1 MTATTRR
8 IDQRIFISLALAAT
22 LLLSL
27 AGSPQAAQE
36 LSRRVSVIVQGW
48 TTSDARD
55 AVRSVGGRE
64 TQDLSIIDG
73 VLANVPA
80 DRLDEL
86 SSQAGV
92 RSITRDGRVDFNATG
107 DDYSLSSQRIGN
119 LTNSKS
125 LWDEGVT
132 GAGVGVAVLDTGVY
146 AAHPDLAGRVT
157 HCEDFSQER
166 GTAAEC
172 ADTFGHGTFMA
183 GLIAGDGTSSG
194 GAHTGAAPDANII
207 AVKLAGFDGAADVS
221 NVLAGIQWVVANRG
235 AYNIRVLNMSL
246 GTDSSQS
253 YLLSPLNYAV
263 QKAWK
268 SGIVVVV
275 SAGNSG
281 PDSRTVLKP
290 ADDPY
295 VITVGASDDEGTLN
309 VSDDTVPVFSSRGPT
324 RSNGLAKP
332 DVVAP
337 GVHTVSLRSPGSAID
352 QAFGA
357 TAMVGDSYFRGT
369 GTSMSAAVVSGVV
382 AQMLQ
387 AKPTLVPDQVK
398 YRLMNTTRRITT
410 TDPNAAGKGLI
421 DAYAAA
427 RSTSTAKANQGLL
440 LGLGT
445 GLGSIQADRGGLQ
458 IDVLTPT
465 GMLGLTGEKKAQ
477 YNGGLISLS
486 NPLGLLPWVGLTY
499 TAAGWDPL
507 SYALTSWVND
517 PWAATKWR
525 ATKWRETGWDATKWR
540 GSEWYN
546 ADWDATKWRGTDW
559 SATKWRATSFQSAW
573 YAAGWE

>member
-1 MTATTRR
+1 MDLRVLLTM
-8 IDQRIFISLALAAT
+8 ALAAALVSS
-22 LLLSL
+22 LL
-27 AGSPQAAQE
+27 GSPQAAQE

-48 TTSDARD
+48 TTPDARS
-55 AVRSVGGRE
+55 AVTAVDGRTTE
-64 TQDLSIIDG
+64 DLSIVDG
-73 VLANVPA
+73 VLARVPENRIA
-80 DRLDEL
+80 EL
-86 SSQAGV
+86 EGMSGV
-92 RSITRDGRVDFNATG
+92 RSVTRDGRVDFNATG
-107 DDYSLSSQRIGN
+107 DDFTTSAQRIGKI
-119 LTNSKS
+119 TNSS
-125 LWDEGVT
+125 QLWDEGVT

-146 AAHPDLAGRVT
+146 AGHPDLAGRVT
-157 HCEDFSQER
+157 HCEDFSAEK
-166 GTAAEC
+166 GTEAEC

-194 GAHTGAAPDANII
+194 GAHTGTAPDANII

-221 NVLAGIQWVVANRG
+221 NVLAGIQWVVAHRND
-235 AYNIRVLNMSL
+235 YNIRVLNMSL

-281 PDSRTVLKP
+281 PDTRTVLKP

-295 VITVGASDDEGTLN
+295 VITVGASDDEGTLA

-352 QAFGA
+352 QAYGTQA
-357 TAMVGDSYFRGT
+357 TVADSYFRGT

-387 AKPTLVPDQVK
+387 ASPNLDPDQVK
-398 YRLMNTTRRITT
+398 YRLMNTTRRITNS
-410 TDPNAAGKGLI
+410 DPNAAGKGEI

-427 RSTSTAKANQGLL
+427 RSTSTARANKGLL
-440 LGLGT
+440 LGLGN
-445 GLGSIQADRGGLQ
+445 GLGSIQSDRGSLQ
-458 IDVLTPT
+458 VDVLTPT
-465 GMLGLTGEKKAQ
+465 GMLSLSGERKAQ
-477 YNGGLISLS
+477 YDRKLISLS
-486 NPLGLLPWVGLTY
+486 NPLGLVSWVGLTY
-499 TAAGWDPL
+499 TATGWDPL
-507 SYALTSWVND
+507 SYALTSWAND

-525 ATKWRETGWDATKWR
+525 ATKWRETDWDATKWR

-559 SATKWRATSFQSAW
+559 NATKWRASSFQSAW

>member
-1 MTATTRR
+1 MM
-8 IDQRIFISLALAAT
+8 ILALAAAM
-22 LLLSL
+22 LASL
-27 AGSPQAAQE
+27 FSSPQAAQE

-48 TTSDARD
+48 TAGDAQKAVD
-55 AVRSVGGRE
+55 AVGGRT
-64 TQDLSIIDG
+64 TQDLSIVDG
-73 VLANVPA
+73 VLARVPA
-80 DRLDEL
+80 DRMSEL
-86 SSQAGV
+86 SRMPGV
-92 RSITRDGRVDFNATG
+92 TNVTPDGRVGFNA
-107 DDYSLSSQRIGN
+107 DDYSLSAKRIGN
-119 LTNSKS
+119 LTNSAQ
-125 LWDEGVT
+125 LWTEGIT

-146 AAHPDLAGRVT
+146 AGHPDLAGRVT
-157 HCEDFSQER
+157 HCEDFSKER
-166 GTAAEC
+166 GTVADC

-194 GAHTGAAPDANII
+194 GSHTGAAPDANII

-221 NVLAGIQWVVANRG
+221 NVLAGIQWVVAHRN

-246 GTDSSQS
+246 GTDSTQS
-253 YLLSPLNYAV
+253 YQLSPLNYAV

-295 VITVGASDDEGTLN
+295 VITVGASDDEGTLAI
-309 VSDDTVPVFSSRGPT
+309 SDDTVPVFSSRGPT
-324 RSNGLAKP
+324 RSNGIAKP

-357 TAMVGDSYFRGT
+357 TAAVGDSYFRGT

-387 AKPTLVPDQVK
+387 VSPNLSPDQVK
-398 YRLMNTTRRITT
+398 WRLMNTTRRIVT

-427 RSTSTAKANQGLL
+427 RSTSTQKANQGGGLLGGL
-440 LGLGT
+440 LGLGN
-445 GLGSIQADRGGLQ
+445 GLGSIQSDRGSLLV
-458 IDVLTPT
+458 DVLTPT
-465 GMLGLTGEKKAQ
+465 GVLGLTGERKAQ
-477 YNGGLISLS
+477 YSSSLVS
-486 NPLGLLPWVGLTY
+486 LGNPLGLLPWVGLTY
-499 TAAGWDPL
+499 TTAGWDPL
-507 SYALTSWVND
+507 TYALTSWVTND
-517 PWAATKWR
+517 WAATKWR
-525 ATKWRETGWDATKWR
+525 ATKWRETSWDATKWR
-540 GSEWYN
+540 GSDWYN

-559 SATKWRATSFQSAW
+559 TATKWRASSFQSAW